1 MKILL
6 AEDDG
11 ALAGQLFHLLVKNG
25 YQTTAVKTGQA
36 ALDEVGRSYFD
47 MVIAEACTPAVDGCA
62 LVRSLRAAGSPT
74 PVLLLTERAHGEAM
88 HQAFLSGAHDCLVKP
103 VDDNELLLRITAL
116 QRRTQTGGERCRII
130 GGTVIDYDAL
140 SVSFDGQSL
149 TLPLK
154 EFLILYK
161 LCAAPGRIISRQQ
174 LMDDIWG
181 YENDADTHTIDVHIS
196 RLRSRLRHN
205 RDLRIETVRGIGYR
219 VERCSARLNDV

>member
-6 AEDDG
+6 AEADC
-11 ALAGQLFHLLVKNG
+11 ALAERLFHLLVKNG
-25 YQTTAVKTGQA
+25 YQTTAVKSGQA
-36 ALDEVGRSYFD
+36 ALDEIGKSYFD

-62 LVRSLRAAGSPT
+62 LVRSLRAAGSPI

-88 HQAFLSGAHDCLVKP
+88 HQAFLSGAHDCLIKP
-103 VDDNELLLRITAL
+103 VDNNELLLRIAAL
-116 QRRTQTGGERCRII
+116 QRRTQTGGERCRVI

-140 SVSFDGQSL
+140 SVSFNNQCL

-161 LCAAPGRIISRQQ
+161 LSATPGRIISRQQ

-181 YENDADTHTIDVHIS
+181 YENDADTHTIDVHVS
-196 RLRSRLRHN
+196 RLRGRLRNN

-219 VERCSARLNDV
+219 LERL